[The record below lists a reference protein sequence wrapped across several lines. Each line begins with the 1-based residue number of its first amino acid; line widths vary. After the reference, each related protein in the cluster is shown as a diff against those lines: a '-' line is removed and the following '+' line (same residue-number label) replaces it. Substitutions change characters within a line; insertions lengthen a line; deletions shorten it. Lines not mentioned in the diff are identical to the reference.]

1 MGGGFVHKE
10 TANFRNVN
18 ENPCNMC
25 MPMGAILPFKGVERS
40 MVIIHGSQGCST
52 YMRRHIAEHFNE
64 PIDVASSSLNEKGT
78 IYGGE
83 ASLKKGLDNLIKLY
97 NPGLIGVL
105 TTCLAETIGE
115 DIERITSDYLKE
127 NGLGDFPLVTVST
140 PGYGGTHTEGYFLA
154 VKRLVARLAKKTK
167 KHSRINVIV
176 PNLSPADIREIK
188 RILRLLKVEFI
199 LCPDFSD
206 TLDRPFERPYK
217 KIPEGGAKLADIAEM
232 PGAAATIQMG
242 ITVDDNIS
250 PGRYLETEFGVP
262 LYNLPVPMGIDNM
275 DLFIDVLKQLTG
287 NVAPESLE
295 RERGRLLDCMI
306 DSHKYNFQG
315 RSVIF
320 GEPENVY
327 AVFKTCMENGVYPV
341 VVATGSRSGKMTDLI
356 KTQLNDYQGEV
367 HFLNEA
373 DFSQIREKSVRMDAN
388 IAIGHSD
395 GRFLTEREGIPL
407 VRHGFP
413 IHDRVGGQRL
423 LSVGYVGT
431 TMFLDRIT
439 NTLLENKYKSYRKS
453 MYQKF
458 YKSAEKGESATAG
471 LR

>member
-1 MGGGFVHKE
+1 MKDN
-10 TANFRNVN
+10 TSYRYAN

-25 MPMGAILPFKGVERS
+25 MPMGGIISFKGVEKS

-64 PIDVASSSLNEKGT
+64 PVDVASSSLNEKGT

-83 ASLKKGLDNLIKLY
+83 NNLRKGLDNLIKLY

-115 DIERITSDYLKE
+115 DIERITSDYLKDR
-127 NGLGDFPLVTVST
+127 GLTDLPVVAVST

-154 VKRLVARLAKKTK
+154 LKKIIYRLAGKAGKN
-167 KHSRINVIV
+167 SRINIIV
-176 PNLSPADIREIK
+176 PSLSPADIREIK
-188 RILRLLKVEFI
+188 RILHVMDVDCI
-199 LCPDFSD
+199 LFPDYSD

-217 KIPEGGAKLADIAEM
+217 KVPDGGTRLADIAMM

-242 ITVDDNIS
+242 VTAGDNIS
-250 PGRYLETEFGVP
+250 PGGYLESHFGVP
-262 LYNLPVPMGIDNM
+262 LYNLPIPMGIENT
-275 DLFIDVLKQLTG
+275 DLFVETLKNLTG
-287 NVAPESLE
+287 NDVPENL
-295 RERGRLLDCMI
+295 RQERGRLLDCMV
-306 DSHKYNFQG
+306 DSHKYNFEG
-315 RSVIF
+315 RSVVF

-327 AVFKTCMENGVYPV
+327 AIVKTCLENGIEPV
-341 VVATGSRSGKMTDLI
+341 VVATGGKSNKLTELL
-356 KTQLNDYQGEV
+356 KSCLNGCRGNV
-367 HFLNEA
+367 HFLDET
-373 DFSQIREKSVRMDAN
+373 DFSEIREKSKESAAN

-395 GRFLTEREGIPL
+395 GRYLTEREGIPL

-423 LSVGYVGT
+423 LSVGYLGT

-439 NTLLENKYKSYRKS
+439 NTLLENKYGSYRS
-453 MYQKF
+453 NMYQKF
-458 YKSAEKGESATAG
+458 YQNTGDNPLQTM
-471 LR
+471 R

>member
-1 MGGGFVHKE
+1 MDKE
-10 TANFRNVN
+10 TENCRNVN

-25 MPMGAILPFKGVERS
+25 MPMGAILPFKGVEQS

-83 ASLKKGLDNLIKLY
+83 ASLIKGLDNLIKLY
-97 NPGLIGVL
+97 NPGLVGVL

-115 DIERITSDYLKE
+115 DVERITSKYLKE
-127 NGLGDFPLVTVST
+127 RELGDFPLVTVST
-140 PGYGGTHTEGYFLA
+140 PGYGGAHTDGYFLA
-154 VKRLVARLAKKTK
+154 VKRMVARLAKKTE

-188 RILRLLKVEFI
+188 RILHMFKVEFT

-217 KIPEGGAKLADIAEM
+217 KIPGGGTKLSDIAEM

-242 ITVDDNIS
+242 ITVDDDIS
-250 PGRYLETEFGVP
+250 PGRYLEAEFGVP
-262 LYNLPVPMGIDNM
+262 LYNLPVPMGIENT
-275 DLFIDVLKQLTG
+275 DLFIDVLKQLSG
-287 NVAPESLE
+287 NKVPESLE

-327 AVFKTCMENGVYPV
+327 AIFKTCMENGVYPV
-341 VVATGSRSGKMTDLI
+341 VVATGSKPGKMIEL
-356 KTQLNDYQGEV
+356 LNNELNNYRGEV
-367 HFLNEA
+367 HFLNET
-373 DFSQIREKSVRMDAN
+373 DFAQIRKKSIRMNAN

-395 GRFLTEREGIPL
+395 GRYLTEREGIPL

-439 NTLLENKYKSYRKS
+439 NTLLENKYNSYRNY

-458 YKSAEKGESATAG
+458 YKNTENSGFVAAG